1 MEFPIL
7 TVLALLPAVGALS
20 LIFLRGTLAKQVAL
34 AVSVLV
40 LVLAIILAIQF
51 DVGGGMQFTE
61 QARWIALIGAYYAL
75 GLDGIGL
82 TLVLLVA
89 IVTPVVIIASWRDFD
104 DRAASSKRAQN
115 SEVLSSEGRALSSEA
130 RALSLSRGGAT
141 DRFTGSG
148 RGPSTEP
155 GRDPSTDPGRDP
167 LTGSGSTLA
176 PRYGLHVFFGL
187 VLAVEACALFLFLA
201 TDVFLFYVFFEVILI
216 PMYFLIGG
224 FGPGHG
230 RTYAAAKFLIF
241 GLLGG
246 FVMLASVIGLYVQ
259 SANVGEPSY
268 LLSTLS
274 QLPLATGTGRWL
286 FVGFMFAFAIKAP
299 LVPLHTWLPDAAE
312 ESSPGG
318 AVMMVGVMDKIGTF
332 GMIRFC
338 LGLFPEA
345 SQWATPV
352 VLALAVISI
361 IYGAILAI
369 GSRNVMRFIA
379 YTSISHFGFIVLGI
393 FAFTTQ
399 SLVGSTLYMLN
410 HGLSTA
416 ALFVA
421 AGYLIRRRGSR
432 DIHAYGGVER
442 TAPVLAG
449 LLLFAGLSTL
459 SLPGLSSFVSEFMVL
474 AGTFTRHPV
483 HASVSTLAVVLAALY
498 ILIMYQRTMTG
509 AVRPERPVRVRDVNA
524 RERLAMA
531 PLVLLIVVLGVF
543 PKPMLAV
550 IEPAVSA
557 AMQHVGV
564 TDPPPRVS
572 AEGGR

>member
-1 MEFPIL
+1 MDMGFPIL
-7 TVLALLPAVGALS
+7 TVLALLPAVGAVS
-20 LIFLRGTLAKQVAL
+20 LIFLRGALAKQVAL
-34 AVSVLV
+34 AVSVLA
-40 LVLAIILAIQF
+40 LLLAIFLALQF
-51 DVGGGMQFTE
+51 DVGGGMQFSE
-61 QARWIALIGAYYAL
+61 QARWIAPLGAYYAL

-104 DRAASSKRAQN
+104 DAIASAERPASS
-115 SEVLSSEGRALSSEA
+115 EE
-130 RALSLSRGGAT
+130 RALSLSRAEAVGG
-141 DRFTGSG
+141 S
-148 RGPSTEP
+148 STVA
-155 GRDPSTDPGRDP
+155 GRDSSTGAGRELSTGLGRDP
-167 LTGSGSTLA
+167 LRGSGSTLA

-187 VLAVEACALFLFLA
+187 VLAVESCALFLFLA

-259 SANVGEPSY
+259 SARVGEPSY

-274 QLPLATGTGRWL
+274 SLPLGTEAGRWL

-318 AVMMVGVMDKIGTF
+318 
-332 GMIRFC
+332 MIRFC

-345 SQWATPV
+345 SQWATPA

-369 GSRNVMRFIA
+369 GSRNIMRFIA

-399 SLVGSTLYMLN
+399 SMVGSTLYMLN

-421 AGYLIRRRGSR
+421 AGYLIKRRGSR

-483 HASVSTLAVVLAALY
+483 HAVVSTLAIVLAALY

-509 AVRPERPVRVRDVNA
+509 AVRPERPVRVRDVTF

-543 PKPMLAV
+543 PKPMLTV
-550 IEPAVSA
+550 IEPAVSGL
-557 AMQHVGV
+557 MQHVGV
-564 TDPPPRVS
+564 TDPQPRVS

>member
-1 MEFPIL
+1 L
-7 TVLALLPAVGALS
+7 
-20 LIFLRGTLAKQVAL
+20 
-34 AVSVLV
+34 
-40 LVLAIILAIQF
+40 
-51 DVGGGMQFTE
+51 
-61 QARWIALIGAYYAL
+61 
-75 GLDGIGL
+75 
-82 TLVLLVA
+82 
-89 IVTPVVIIASWRDFD
+89 
-104 DRAASSKRAQN
+104 
-115 SEVLSSEGRALSSEA
+115 
-130 RALSLSRGGAT
+130 
-141 DRFTGSG
+141 
-148 RGPSTEP
+148 
-155 GRDPSTDPGRDP
+155 GRDSSTGAGRELSTGLGRDP
-167 LTGSGSTLA
+167 LRGSGSTLA

-187 VLAVEACALFLFLA
+187 VLAVESCALFLFLA

-274 QLPLATGTGRWL
+274 SLPLGTDAGRWL

-369 GSRNVMRFIA
+369 GSRNMMRFIA

-399 SLVGSTLYMLN
+399 SMVGSTLYMLN

-432 DIHAYGGVER
+432 DIQAYGGVER

-483 HASVSTLAVVLAALY
+483 HAIVSTLAIVLAALY

-509 AVRPERPVRVRDVNA
+509 AVRPERSVRVRDA
-524 RERLAMA
+524 TTRERLAMA

-543 PKPMLAV
+543 PKPMLDV
-550 IEPAVSA
+550 IEPAVSGL
-557 AMQHVGV
+557 MQHVGV
-564 TDPPPRVS
+564 TDPQPRIT